1 MAVTNSF
8 QTFVLEQLSRAVPAI
23 RARRMFGGVGIYAND
38 LFFALIAD
46 DAVYFKTDEATQKE
60 FESRGMG
67 PFRPSG
73 DEGGSMRYHQL
84 PEDVLENPEALGV
97 WANKAIAVAR
107 QVKSR
112 PSRRRA
118 T

>member
-8 QTFVLEQLSRAVPAI
+8 QTFVLEQLSRALPAI
-23 RARRMFGGVGIYAND
+23 RARRMFGGVGIYAAD
-38 LFFALIAD
+38 LFFALIDD
-46 DAVYFKTDEATQKE
+46 DAVYFKTDAATREE

-73 DEGGSMRYHQL
+73 AGGETMMYYQL
-84 PEDVLENPEALGV
+84 PEDVLENPESLRT
-97 WANKAIAVAR
+97 WADKAIAVAR
-107 QVKSR
+107 RAKAR
-112 PSRRRA
+112 PSRRRP